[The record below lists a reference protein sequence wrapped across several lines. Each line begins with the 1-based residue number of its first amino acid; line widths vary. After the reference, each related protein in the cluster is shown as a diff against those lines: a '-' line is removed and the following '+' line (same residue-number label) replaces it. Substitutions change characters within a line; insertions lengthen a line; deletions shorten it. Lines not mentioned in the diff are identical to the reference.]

1 MINSSEIKK
10 AALNKL
16 NWKKSFLVSA
26 VFVLANLALSYAL
39 TYTNNLT
46 TNTPIL
52 NVAVNLIYIALFVPL
67 SFGFISAIS
76 KLYKSERVSGTTIFN
91 DAVLNFTKTI
101 GIFLR
106 TILKMLLPS
115 IVIIIG
121 ALGILFLTVQ
131 NLPITNANLSGY
143 SLFIFL
149 IYLTVFIGIAIAAI
163 PYVLSSYI
171 LVDNKE
177 MTTKEI
183 IEKSAS
189 LMENKRW
196 NFVKLILS
204 FLGWF
209 LILAVI
215 TTIANMLGGELVG
228 NIVNCIGL
236 VLLMPYLVTSI
247 RIFYEECNDTEAI
260 EKE

>member
-46 TNTPIL
+46 ANAPIL

-106 TILKMLLPS
+106 TILKILLPS

-143 SLFIFL
+143 SLFILL
-149 IYLTVFIGIAIAAI
+149 IYLTVFIGIAIAAV

-183 IEKSAS
+183 IEQSAS

-236 VLLMPYLVTSI
+236 ILLMPYLVTSI
-247 RIFYEECNDTEAI
+247 RVFYEECNDTEVV